1 MSIHSD
7 FPPQPLVIEADHEQ
21 LRQVFLNLV
30 LNSLDA
36 LPRGGASA

>member
-1 MSIHSD
+1 MSICSD
-7 FPPQPLVIEADHEQ
+7 FPTQPLVIEADHEQ

-36 LPRGGASA
+36 LPHGGASG